1 MNGMVVAI
9 LSMGRVNSLVK
20 SLEST
25 RVTRDGQQDQTKDEP
40 SHGFRVKKSEK
51 LVRGKIQTLIK
62 QIKEF

>member
-40 SHGFRVKKSEK
+40 SHDFRFRKSEK
-51 LVRGKIQTLIK
+51 LEVKFRL
-62 QIKEF
+62 